1 MPRFS
6 NRPFLATTLSFLS
19 SRPGFPA
26 TLRWT
31 WLRVRLSRKERRM
44 KFANAT
50 NLNRKSGGAKPRD
63 LRCAIRVPR
72 SYRPQPSTNH
82 HRILMETT
90 TSPLSFRV
98 SRVGPRNRRSLG
110 FARDDKKGRVAER
123 RGLLPRDRAIVGAV
137 GTSTTRHLH
146 RQQPFCAKSRKSQP
160 LGMTKRVGLLKGEDR
175 CQGAGRLLGPWGRR
189 RPDISIDSSPF
200 VRNQE
205 SHNLSG

>member
-1 MPRFS
+1 MGTKDHASPAEPALPVPACRGRVVERGRLNFRPIEIRFEKCLGSATALSLQRPLLFVIPR
-6 NRPFLATTLSFLS
+6 
-19 SRPGFPA
+19 
-26 TLRWT
+26 
-31 WLRVRLSRKERRM
+31 E
-44 KFANAT
+44 
-50 NLNRKSGGAKPRD
+50 PRD

-110 FARDDKKGRVAER
+110 FARDDKKGRFAQR
-123 RGLLPRDRAIVGAV
+123 RGPLPRGRAIVGAV

-160 LGMTKRVGLLKGEDR
+160 LGMTKRRGSLQGEGSCWMKEWLLNRG
-175 CQGAGRLLGPWGRR
+175 
-189 RPDISIDSSPF
+189 IFS
-200 VRNQE
+200 
-205 SHNLSG
+205 NLI